1 MFVRL
6 DTIEGVNMP
15 EDLKPTIDQI
25 KVLSNASRLQI
36 MALLLEKEMTITELS
51 EEIDITPQ
59 TAHHHVHE
67 LLDAGLIH
75 VSREETEGNIVKRYY
90 DVEEEWL
97 DSSAVWDELTL
108 EEKKNYKIAAL
119 GTVKGMVNRSIKY
132 IQESDEIEHEVGW
145 VSFKKVPF
153 TEDNIEKIDQ
163 IFQETIRKLEELET
177 EEKDNE
183 EPEQEE
189 ITIMLSTLPG

>member
-1 MFVRL
+1 
-6 DTIEGVNMP
+6 MP
-15 EDLKPTIDQI
+15 EDLKPTKDQI
-25 KVLSNASRLQI
+25 NVLSNASRLQI
-36 MALLLEKEMTITELS
+36 MALLLEEEMTITELS
-51 EEIDITPQ
+51 EKIGVTPQ

-97 DSSAVWDELTL
+97 DSSAVWDELNL

-119 GTVKGMVNRSIKY
+119 GTVKGMVNRGIKY
-132 IQESDEIEHEVGW
+132 IQDSECIDHEVGW

-153 TEDNIEKIDQ
+153 TEEKMEKVDE
-163 IFQETIRKLEELET
+163 IFEATAERLDELKEDEEET
-177 EEKDNE
+177 EE
-183 EPEQEE
+183 E
-189 ITIMLSTLPG
+189 ITVVLSTLPG

>member
-1 MFVRL
+1 MYVRL
-6 DTIEGVNMP
+6 DAIEGVKMP

-36 MALLLEKEMTITELS
+36 MALLLEEEMTITELS
-51 EEIDITPQ
+51 EKIGITPQ
-59 TAHHHVHE
+59 TAHHHVHK

-97 DSSAVWDELTL
+97 DSSAVWDDLTL

-119 GTVKGMVNRSIKY
+119 GTVKGMVNRGIKY
-132 IQESDEIEHEVGW
+132 IQESECIDHEVGW
-145 VSFKKVPF
+145 VSFKKIPF
-153 TEDNIEKIDQ
+153 TEKAMDEIDD
-163 IFQETIRKLEELET
+163 IFEEMVERLDDLKD
-177 EEKDNE
+177 EEAE
-183 EPEQEE
+183 EE
-189 ITIMLSTLPG
+189 ITVLVSTLPG

>member
-1 MFVRL
+1 
-6 DTIEGVNMP
+6 MP

-51 EEIDITPQ
+51 EEIGITPQ

-67 LLDAGLIH
+67 LLDAELIH

-97 DSSAVWDELTL
+97 DSSAVWDELKL
-108 EEKKNYKIAAL
+108 DEKKHYKIAAL
-119 GTVKGMVNRSIKY
+119 GTVKGMVNRGIKY
-132 IQESDEIEHEVGW
+132 IQESESIDHEVGW

-153 TEDNIEKIDQ
+153 TVEKMDEIDKIFEDTVE
-163 IFQETIRKLEELET
+163 RLEELT
-177 EEKDNE
+177 EDDEDAE
-183 EPEQEE
+183 EE
-189 ITIMLSTLPG
+189 ITVLISTLPG

>member
-1 MFVRL
+1 
-6 DTIEGVNMP
+6 MP

-36 MALLLEKEMTITELS
+36 MALLLEEEMTITELS
-51 EEIDITPQ
+51 EKIGITPQ
-59 TAHHHVHE
+59 TAHHHVHK

-97 DSSAVWDELTL
+97 DSSAVWDDLTL

-119 GTVKGMVNRSIKY
+119 GTVKGMVNRGIKY
-132 IQESDEIEHEVGW
+132 IQESECIDHEVGW
-145 VSFKKVPF
+145 VSFKKIPF
-153 TEDNIEKIDQ
+153 TEKAMDEIDD
-163 IFQETIRKLEELET
+163 IFEEMVERLDDLKD
-177 EEKDNE
+177 EEAE
-183 EPEQEE
+183 EE
-189 ITIMLSTLPG
+189 ITVLVSTLPG

>member
-1 MFVRL
+1 
-6 DTIEGVNMP
+6 MP

-51 EEIDITPQ
+51 EKIDITPQ

-90 DVEEEWL
+90 DVEEQWL
-97 DSSAVWDELTL
+97 DSSAVWEDLTI

-132 IQESDEIEHEVGW
+132 IQESEKIEHEVGW

-153 TEDNIEKIDQ
+153 TEEKMKEVNK
-163 IFQETIRKLEELET
+163 IFEETVEKLEELED
-177 EEKDNE
+177 EESYDRE
-183 EPEQEE
+183 SCEEE
-189 ITIMLSTLPG
+189 ITILLSTLPG

>member
-1 MFVRL
+1 
-6 DTIEGVNMP
+6 MP

-25 KVLSNASRLQI
+25 KVLSNGSRLQI
-36 MALLLEKEMTITELS
+36 MALLLEEEMTITELS
-51 EEIDITPQ
+51 EKIGITPQ
-59 TAHHHVHE
+59 TAHHHVHQ

-119 GTVKGMVNRSIKY
+119 GTVKGMVNRGIKY
-132 IQESDEIEHEVGW
+132 IQDCDCIDHEVGW

-153 TEDNIEKIDQ
+153 TEETMDEVDE
-163 IFQETIRKLEELET
+163 IFDEVVERLDDLKEEEA
-177 EEKDNE
+177 E
-183 EPEQEE
+183 EE
-189 ITIMLSTLPG
+189 ITVLISTLPG